1 MKDETNNIEEKKD
14 NRKEDGIKG
23 EEDDKNGTKN
33 K

>member
-1 MKDETNNIEEKKD
+1 MKLIILKKKKD
-14 NRKEDGIKG
+14 NSKEDGIKG